1 MMVYPLSVYE
11 GIFSFTSQPE
21 QIWKKIERQD
31 IITLLKKKQNKNSI
45 PHQPTKTALNKSW
58 VVEVTPTIQRTN

>member
-21 QIWKKIERQD
+21 QIWKKIERQG

-45 PHQPTKTALNKSW
+45 P
-58 VVEVTPTIQRTN
+58 TNLLRLR